1 MSIETN
7 WHVKDVPTLEA
18 ELQTSAATGLSAKEA
33 RRRLSKGENR
43 VWKVKRATVGEA
55 ALRAL
60 LDLSTLL
67 LLVVALVA
75 AVFEKTTELFAIIVI
90 VVLGGALRVALHMWT
105 MRVFEEKARG
115 VIPRTTVIRDSKPTI
130 GSAEHLAVGDVIMLY
145 AGDTV
150 PADARVVATSGL
162 LVYENRMTDNRSL
175 VFKTA
180 DTITEGETERPIEKR
195 DNMLFAGST
204 VVSGEARALVVATGN
219 ATLAAA
225 KFGTLTIPSGEKLK
239 INAKLAKWS
248 RAVSIASLASIL
260 LVTLIGAAI
269 RGGSAIE
276 LLLSASA
283 LAGAT
288 MSEAL
293 SVIGAL
299 SIAMCVKHADAEESG
314 RAKVKNAATA
324 EELNETDTFLLEDPA
339 MIKAGD
345 VTLNAYFIGDR
356 LINVD
361 EPGGD
366 TAAELLKYCYA
377 TTGVLPQGAFAPVE
391 PSVPREASQN
401 DYNAIRKVF
410 DEYFDDT
417 GEDRAMANT
426 VLVGHEPAGAPESGG
441 LDTVL
446 FCRAGNFEAAISGAV
461 ELVLTCCTTIRKG
474 GRVCPLT
481 REDLTKITE
490 EASRL
495 RRRGVT
501 TVGVARRD
509 SPYINMNRV
518 SALQMCMT
526 FEGFLAMSDRAYG
539 DALDAVRKMRE
550 GDECRMVCFTEG
562 SDEDRAFLESAGF
575 LTEKDR
581 YITLEEALSSEKIE
595 LKRGQFAVI
604 CTGSRDKQKVR
615 RDIFRKLAKGGCR
628 VAYLSRDPGDMWLMK
643 DAPVSFALP
652 AASKISKTIPQALR
666 SSGDVV
672 LIPGAGGGVHE
683 SFRVME
689 LSRGAGMNLRRAVR
703 YLVSSNVARLV
714 LLLVSAFMKSARP
727 ADPASFLIWGLI
739 FDLAVSFAACRR
751 DPPWNIASLPPED
764 HTLTA
769 GVKEL
774 AKPVIFGF
782 IWSFLLLS
790 IPAALTAL
798 PGTTLSDGEASNLVF
813 VTALITIPVV
823 GSEMITNGS
832 LFKRSRHRGREMPML
847 FLSGIAASFIFAFSG
862 GAASV
867 VGGETLTFKNYLLT
881 YIPAAV
887 ALAAF
892 EIYKA
897 ASLFK
902 KNKKVSK

>member
-7 WHVKDVPTLEA
+7 WHAKDVSALEE
-18 ELQTSAATGLSAKEA
+18 ELSTSASAGLSAKEA

-55 ALRAL
+55 VLKVI

-67 LLVVALVA
+67 LLVVALIA

-90 VVLGGALRVALHMWT
+90 VALGGGVRVALHMWT

-115 VIPRTTVIRDSKPTI
+115 VIPRTTVIRDSKSSI
-130 GSAEHLAVGDVIMLY
+130 VSAEYLAPGDVIMLF

-150 PADARVVATSGL
+150 PADARVISTSGL

-180 DTITEGETERPIEKR
+180 DTIAEGDTECPIEKR

-204 VVSGEARALVVATGN
+204 VVSGEARALVVATGG
-219 ATLAAA
+219 ATLACA

-239 INAKLAKWS
+239 ISEKLAPWS
-248 RAVSIASLASIL
+248 RAAAIASLAAIL
-260 LVTLIGAAI
+260 LVTLIGAAL

-283 LAGAT
+283 FAGAT
-288 MSEAL
+288 LSEAL

-299 SIAMCVKHADAEESG
+299 SLALCVRRADSDESG
-314 RAKVKNAATA
+314 RAKVKNAASA
-324 EELNETDTFLLEDPA
+324 EELNETDTFLLEDPS

-345 VTLNAYFIGDR
+345 VTLNAYYIGDK

-361 EPGGD
+361 EPGG
-366 TAAELLKYCYA
+366 ASASEMLKYCYA
-377 TTGVLPQGAFAPVE
+377 TTGILPQGTFAAAV
-391 PSVPREASQN
+391 PSVPREASLN

-417 GEDRAMANT
+417 GEDRAFANT
-426 VLVGHEPAGAPESGG
+426 VLVGHEPAGSVESGG

-446 FCRAGNFEAAISGAV
+446 VCRAGNFEAAVSGDV
-461 ELVLTCCTTIRKG
+461 GLVLSCCSAIRKG

-481 REDLTKITE
+481 REDVTKITE
-490 EASRL
+490 ESAKL

-539 DALDAVRKMRE
+539 DALDAARKMRE
-550 GDECRMVCFTEG
+550 GTECRMVCFTEG

-581 YITLEEALSSEKIE
+581 YITLEEATSSEKIE
-595 LKRGQFAVI
+595 LERGQFAVI
-604 CTGSRDKQKVR
+604 CTGSRNKQKVR
-615 RDIFRKLAKGGCR
+615 RDIFRRLAKGGCR
-628 VAYLSRDPGDMWLMK
+628 VAYLSRDPEDMWLMK

-652 AASKISKTIPQALR
+652 AESKVSKTIPQALR

-672 LIPGAGGGVHE
+672 LIPGSGGGVHE

-689 LSRGAGMNLRRAVR
+689 LSRGAGMNLRRAMR
-703 YLVSSNVARLV
+703 YLVSSNVSRLV

-727 ADPASFLIWGLI
+727 ADPASLLVWGLL
-739 FDLAVSFAACRR
+739 FDIAVSFAACRR
-751 DPPWNIASLPPED
+751 DPPWNIASIPSREHNID
-764 HTLTA
+764 RS
-769 GVKEL
+769 VRDL
-774 AKPVIFGF
+774 AFPIAVGF
-782 IWSFLLLS
+782 IWSMLLLS
-790 IPAALTAL
+790 IPAALSSI
-798 PGTTLSDGEASNLVF
+798 PGSALSDGTVSSLIF
-813 VTALITIPVV
+813 SSALLSIPVV
-823 GSEMITNGS
+823 GCEMITNGS
-832 LFKRSRHRGREMPML
+832 LFKRSRHRGREMPLL
-847 FLSGIAASFIFAFSG
+847 FVLGFAASLVFALSK
-862 GAASV
+862 GASSV
-867 VGGETLTFKNYLLT
+867 VGGEVLTFKNYLLT
-881 YIPAAV
+881 FIPGAV
-887 ALAAF
+887 ALIAF

-897 ASLFK
+897 IANMK
-902 KNKKVSK
+902 KNKK